1 MAESNELERMNVPK
15 RFVHWKKCFFFS
27 YPDFAKVMIDVMRD
41 LFTENS
47 SVIKL
52 MYLSDICTGPDN
64 GKTRY
69 D

>member
-1 MAESNELERMNVPK
+1 MAQSNELERVIVTKKFGDLK
-15 RFVHWKKCFFFS
+15 RCFFFNH
-27 YPDFAKVMIDVMRD
+27 PDYTKVMIDVMRD
-41 LFTENS
+41 LLTKNS

-64 GKTRY
+64 GKTRH

>member
-1 MAESNELERMNVPK
+1 MIVPK
-15 RFVHWKKCFFFS
+15 RFLHWKKCFFFNH
-27 YPDFAKVMIDVMRD
+27 PDYLKVSIDVKGD